1 MQMEPGFS
9 RKVVESLKKHIA
21 VNERQFHGIYFGG
34 VHAVVPGEEAAA
46 DARRGG
52 AVCEVI

>member
-1 MQMEPGFS
+1 MEPGFS